1 MIKKWI
7 GVNDLLGCQ
16 YSIIRLKTPLLR
28 LDLCDNSDA
37 YIVLKGTI
45 DLLPTVTNENDRAE
59 KDVVFK
65 NNAPFRSYSGPSAF
79 KSGSCRLR
87 FS

>member
-1 MIKKWI
+1 MIKKCI
-7 GVNDLLGCQ
+7 GVNDLLGGQ

-45 DLLPTVTNENDRAE
+45 DLLPTVANENDRAE
-59 KDVVFK
+59 KDDVFK
-65 NNAPFRSYSGPSAF
+65 NNPPFRS
-79 KSGSCRLR
+79 
-87 FS
+87 

>member
-7 GVNDLLGCQ
+7 RVNDLLGGQ

-45 DLLPTVTNENDRAE
+45 DLLPTVANENDRAE
-59 KDVVFK
+59 KDDVFK
-65 NNAPFRSYSGPSAF
+65 NNPPFRS
-79 KSGSCRLR
+79 
-87 FS
+87 